1 MKKFKFH
8 KIILLIS
15 TVFLLINSIYAQELL
30 SIEDALSI
38 TLKENI
44 NIKIKTNELNQ
55 AKNYE
60 KVGVLGTLPKL
71 KINGSISENEGTS
84 SLEFATDDFPTIEDA
99 ESESKN
105 INGNVEFSYNL
116 FNGLGSIYT
125 FQKLKKQSNLKS
137 TELLLQM
144 EQVLLRTHDIY

>member
-8 KIILLIS
+8 KILFLIS
-15 TVFLLINSIYAQELL
+15 SSFLLINSIYAQDVL

-44 NIKIKTNELNQ
+44 DIKIKTNELNQ

-71 KINGSISENEGTS
+71 KFQSIFYFVLVG
-84 SLEFATDDFPTIEDA
+84 
-99 ESESKN
+99 KQYHN
-105 INGNVEFSYNL
+105 IV
-116 FNGLGSIYT
+116 
-125 FQKLKKQSNLKS
+125 
-137 TELLLQM
+137 LQF
-144 EQVLLRTHDIY
+144 

>member
-1 MKKFKFH
+1 MKKTENQQLKKWNRKRFKFH

-30 SIEDALSI
+30 SIEDVLSI

-44 NIKIKTNELNQ
+44 DIKIKTNELNQ

-71 KINGSISENEGTS
+71 KLTV
-84 SLEFATDDFPTIEDA
+84 P
-99 ESESKN
+99 
-105 INGNVEFSYNL
+105 
-116 FNGLGSIYT
+116 
-125 FQKLKKQSNLKS
+125 FQKMKEPLVLN
-137 TELLLQM
+137 LLQM
-144 EQVLLRTHDIY
+144 IFRQLKMQNLSQKILMVI